1 MRTLDGSQYFY
12 LYFELAV
19 YLAVMNGHYMLIE
32 TENSPKYNSEELTA
46 LQTSAIRYSNLWKAT
61 VQLI

>member
-32 TENSPKYNSEELTA
+32 TENSPKYN
-46 LQTSAIRYSNLWKAT
+46 
-61 VQLI
+61 